1 MRVDRYLLREV
12 SVPFLGVSGALLA
25 IFLTYSMTVFLA
37 KASSGLF
44 NPSEVA
50 YLTFLKSIIA
60 LEVLLPLGMYL
71 GVILGMGRLYSDSE
85 MYALQAA
92 GIGEGRLLRPI
103 IIFAITMA
111 IFIGLIST
119 IARPWAYRQVYELGA
134 AAAASTELDRI
145 KAGQFY
151 VDDKTGRAVFIQGM
165 SEDRNQL
172 QGIFIRS
179 RDNDGL
185 QVTSSATGFFEP
197 FATEGHHRLV
207 LVDAQVYKRV
217 DDGPNILGHFKSLSL
232 FLRIADPK
240 PVGYKVKAESSLNLR
255 DYQDSKEKAEFQWRL
270 STSLSALLL
279 ALAAVPLSR
288 SLPRRGRYAKTLIA
302 LLVYTLYIYLLTLG
316 KTWVEQERAT
326 SIWWVPGALSF
337 LVFTFYAPWR
347 ILIRRSRARH
357 PNVDS

>member
-1 MRVDRYLLREV
+1 MQVDRYLLREV
-12 SVPFLGVSGALLA
+12 SVPFVGVSSALLV

-50 YLTFLKSIIA
+50 YLTFLKSIVA

-71 GVILGMGRLYSDSE
+71 GIILGMGRLYSDSE

-92 GIGEGRLLRPI
+92 GIGEVRLLRPI
-103 IIFAITMA
+103 IIFATTIA
-111 IFIGLIST
+111 VVIGLLST
-119 IARPWAYRQVYELGA
+119 VARPWAYRQVYELGA
-134 AAAASTELDRI
+134 AAAASTELERI
-145 KAGQFY
+145 RAGQFY
-151 VDDKTGRAVFIQGM
+151 VDEKAGRTIFIQSM
-165 SEDRNQL
+165 SEDRHQL

-179 RDNDGL
+179 RDEQGL

-197 FATEGHHRLV
+197 FATKDHHKLV
-207 LVDAQVYKRV
+207 LIDAQVYKTV
-217 DDGPNILGHFKSLSL
+217 DDGPNILGRFKSLSL

-240 PVGYKVKAESSLNLR
+240 PVGYKVKAESTLNLR
-255 DYQDSKEKAEFQWRL
+255 NYQDPKEKAEFQWRL

-302 LLVYTLYIYLLTLG
+302 LLVYASYLNFLTMA
-316 KTWVEQERAT
+316 KTWVEQEKVG
-326 SIWWVPGALSF
+326 SIWWVPGLFALVVVILYS
-337 LVFTFYAPWR
+337 PWR
-347 ILIRRSRARH
+347 VLVRH
-357 PNVDS
+357 HKAKQSHADR